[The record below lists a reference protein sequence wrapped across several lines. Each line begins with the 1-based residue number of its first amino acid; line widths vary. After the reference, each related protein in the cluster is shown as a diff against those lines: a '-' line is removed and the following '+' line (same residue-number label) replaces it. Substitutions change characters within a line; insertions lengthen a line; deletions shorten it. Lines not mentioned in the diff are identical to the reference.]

1 MYIDVKM
8 EDSLSFLRTAPS
20 DRLSW
25 TRLVTAPVPACPRVA
40 TGCRVAGA
48 VQVCVRHPGGVHRL
62 RHQLLL
68 RAPALAEAKAKI
80 SQGEVL

>member
-1 MYIDVKM
+1 MYIVVKI
-8 EDSLSFLRTAPS
+8 EDSSNILKSAPS
-20 DRLSW
+20 HRLSW

-48 VQVCVRHPGGVHRL
+48 VQVCVRHPRGVHRL